1 MAVRSPTVATVLE
14 DLLVG
19 GEGLDLIEHHVDR
32 DGLSFADV
40 AGTAPVIA
48 VVRGSETL
56 RFDDQRLQP
65 LARGDRLICLCANGE
80 ADTGDSPPRTARST
94 AGR

>member
-1 MAVRSPTVATVLE
+1 
-14 DLLVG
+14 VG

-48 VVRGSETL
+48 VVRGNETL
-56 RFDDQRLQP
+56 RFDDRRLQP
-65 LARGDRLICLCANGE
+65 LERGDRLICLCANGE
-80 ADTGDSPPRTARST
+80 ADTGDAPPRTARST